1 MHPLTQNEIAKAR
14 SEEKLARGLSAYR
27 AMRLLDERSDLGD
40 DLAPERRYRLLE
52 RLRRRELARMSVP
65 PSV

>member
-14 SEEKLARGLSAYR
+14 SEEKLARGLAAYR
-27 AMRLLDERSDLGD
+27 AMRLLDEGRDADD
-40 DLAPERRYRLLE
+40 DLAPDRRPRLLE
-52 RLRRRELARMSVP
+52 RLRKRELARMSTP

>member
-14 SEEKLARGLSAYR
+14 SEEKLARGLAAYR
-27 AMRLLDERSDLGD
+27 AMRLLDEGRDAD
-40 DLAPERRYRLLE
+40 DHVAPERWPRLLE
-52 RLRRRELARMSVP
+52 RLRRRELARMPDS